1 MNKNQEFL
9 LIAMGMKGATSNNS
23 CIWCKIHKNERCNA
37 SHSCEYFLNGVLA
50 RSLDDTWSRPPGCH
64 SLPFFNILIE
74 NLVLNELHLMRR
86 ITDRLEE
93 GLILDILKW
102 DSVSK
107 KYYSNRD

>member
-1 MNKNQEFL
+1 MIANSNILCIFDDDCNEDNCFYL
-9 LIAMGMKGATSNNS
+9 LVP
-23 CIWCKIHKNERCNA
+23 RCNA

-74 NLVLNELHLMRR
+74 NLVLDELHLMRR